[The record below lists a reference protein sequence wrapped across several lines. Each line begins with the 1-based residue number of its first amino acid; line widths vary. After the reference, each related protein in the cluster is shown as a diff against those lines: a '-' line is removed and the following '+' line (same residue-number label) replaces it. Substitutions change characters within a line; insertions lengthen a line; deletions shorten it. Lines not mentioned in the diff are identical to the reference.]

1 MLPRLYTPF
10 RHPLSESG
18 ISGRDLDLLS
28 QRCAA
33 PAAPAGIHAAC
44 HMPACTPGGRQ
55 VPSSRR
61 RPSVQVPAINVRGG
75 SPTSRPTTTP
85 GGLEHPRKKFAP
97 HASYRATYRRLQPN
111 HPVPGHPPVRRGAG
125 STGGHPVTP
134 LMHRTPWLA
143 RWRSGA
149 GHRSDRSDTAPHTQA
164 GSMRE
169 GDPDDADDVRHGELA
184 RPGQPARP
192 SHRASP
198 RDRHTLK
205 EATSAKSIGK
215 GSTRWAR
222 GGGGMAWSRPSL
234 HLTPPPER
242 AR

>member
-1 MLPRLYTPF
+1 
-10 RHPLSESG
+10 
-18 ISGRDLDLLS
+18 
-28 QRCAA
+28 
-33 PAAPAGIHAAC
+33 
-44 HMPACTPGGRQ
+44 MPACTPGGRQ

-169 GDPDDADDVRHGELA
+169 GVQMMPTMYVTVSSLV
-184 RPGQPARP
+184 
-192 SHRASP
+192 RASP
-198 RDRHTLK
+198 RDRHTRM
-205 EATSAKSIGK
+205 EAASAKSIGK